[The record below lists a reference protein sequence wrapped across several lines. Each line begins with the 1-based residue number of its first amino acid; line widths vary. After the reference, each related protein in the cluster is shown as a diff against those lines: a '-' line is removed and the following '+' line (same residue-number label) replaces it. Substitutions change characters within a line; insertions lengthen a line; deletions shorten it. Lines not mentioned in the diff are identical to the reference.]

1 MTMVTMMKIM
11 TTMMTMMLVMMLTT
25 MMLTMTTMMTLIL
38 RERADSHYLTV
49 EARDE
54 RGRGNRNTVELV
66 IRSSSYCHVK
76 TKTPTFFLER
86 ATL

>member
-25 MMLTMTTMMTLIL
+25 MMTTMMTLIL

-76 TKTPTFFLER
+76 TKTPTFFLGR

>member
-11 TTMMTMMLVMMLTT
+11 TTMMTMMLVMML
-25 MMLTMTTMMTLIL
+25 TTMMTLIL